1 MVSVL
6 LAEPRPR
13 FRWSAVS
20 GGTIQTSSRV
30 GTASAPRSAGISGG
44 GRVAELN
51 ALETLWCA
59 DELALA
65 SRSGT
70 GADRLFM
77 MRLPASAHPDGVV
90 RRRCRSAGVQ
100 HTGWGS

>member
-13 FRWSAVS
+13 FRCRA
-20 GGTIQTSSRV
+20 
-30 GTASAPRSAGISGG
+30 ISGG
-44 GRVAELN
+44 GTVSDLK

-65 SRSGT
+65 SRPGSRAG
-70 GADRLFM
+70 RPFM

-90 RRRCRSAGVQ
+90 RMRCRSAGFEVGSPGWRGEA
-100 HTGWGS
+100 HPAGPSGTGP